1 MSEPMRVL
9 FDTRGYWA
17 TLRAAGIP
25 EVQADA
31 IVNGL
36 DRALHQGVATH
47 DDIVAL
53 NGHMDGLNNRM
64 DAMENRLIVKLGA
77 MMTGLIAVA
86 TGVIV
91 MVSKLH

>member
-1 MSEPMRVL
+1 MSESMRVL
-9 FDTRGYWA
+9 FDTREYWA

-47 DDIVAL
+47 EDIVAL
-53 NGHMDGLNNRM
+53 NGRIDV
-64 DAMENRLIVKLGA
+64 MENRLIVKLGA
-77 MMTGLIAVA
+77 MMAGLIAAA